1 MSDKHPIDKLRII
14 NKLLLQGATKDE
26 LIDAAGTESNLKYIS
41 GIGWKNSGI
50 KYGYYWPEKFHKLL
64 DIEQD
69 DIIIREKK
77 DGKFIYRYSDKAMD
91 VGFNLFSLSISEQET
106 EELLSFVEFYERIN
120 GLSDAFLF
128 TTSTIKKL
136 VENHSFLN
144 YDDRLENLGDN
155 KIMNVSFGEVYNKSG
170 NLASENLHKI
180 ISPIINKQ
188 VLNLKYE
195 PFSGNIRV
203 GDFSPYHIVE
213 YNSRWNLIGSWHT
226 DQNNTI
232 SNLSLDR
239 INEKSISIAENIEF
253 KNNSTDFNKLLSKTV
268 GSSINWQN
276 PEIITLKIKVSD
288 KLKNH
293 FANNPIIYNQL
304 NLNDGVFLYKDIIKT
319 IELKNKL
326 RSYGSEITVLEPE
339 SFANEIIEDHNKL
352 MENYSIINTRGFEK
366 FRDNFDSDKDY
377 DNAISNFFK
386 DKTVKILL
394 ESYNLKSV

>member
-1 MSDKHPIDKLRII
+1 MYHLARFII
-14 NKLLLQGATKDE
+14 
-26 LIDAAGTESNLKYIS
+26 S
-41 GIGWKNSGI
+41 
-50 KYGYYWPEKFHKLL
+50 P
-64 DIEQD
+64 
-69 DIIIREKK
+69 
-77 DGKFIYRYSDKAMD
+77 
-91 VGFNLFSLSISEQET
+91 
-106 EELLSFVEFYERIN
+106 
-120 GLSDAFLF
+120 
-128 TTSTIKKL
+128 
-136 VENHSFLN
+136 
-144 YDDRLENLGDN
+144 
-155 KIMNVSFGEVYNKSG
+155 G

-226 DQNNTI
+226 DPNNAI

-304 NLNDGVFLYKDIIKT
+304 SLNNGVFYIGILSKQLS
-319 IELKNKL
+319 LK
-326 RSYGSEITVLEPE
+326 
-339 SFANEIIEDHNKL
+339 
-352 MENYSIINTRGFEK
+352 
-366 FRDNFDSDKDY
+366 
-377 DNAISNFFK
+377 IS
-386 DKTVKILL
+386 
-394 ESYNLKSV
+394 